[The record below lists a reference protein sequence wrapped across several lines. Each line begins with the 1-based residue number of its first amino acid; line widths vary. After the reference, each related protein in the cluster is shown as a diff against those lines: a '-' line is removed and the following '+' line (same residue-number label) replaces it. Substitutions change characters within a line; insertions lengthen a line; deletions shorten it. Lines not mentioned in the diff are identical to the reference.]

1 MKHYKKRTIALVLA
15 SVVTVVGA
23 FGAENFR
30 NSLMSLDFKGD
41 SNGAVE
47 MILHTKRSYDR
58 TVSPVKKDANTYV
71 IMLPEINSEVMENN
85 GLGDINAA
93 GIDSVDIKTMP
104 YTTSSKGYTKITL
117 KTSPDIRLS
126 AKSILYIEKKPDEN
140 QEGQAQ
146 QTQPNKY
153 TQQPQTRQQVSNTY
167 QAPNNYQPTSQLEQ
181 RQTRTKPP
189 VQTQTAQS
197 NNIAPAQTNAPETN
211 VMPTTP
217 PNDFSSESVISDT
230 DNSMEVIL
238 LALGILFVFSASVY
252 IFITQ
257 KNKIADIIGEQPD
270 FEIDDEKKD
279 KKSKTKKIRKTIQSL
294 DKMYQKPVKMPVHS
308 EIMPEVPQTPEPLNV
323 VDLDELFQEKNKV
336 EEPVEN
342 IDEPIVAEEENDA
355 LNDFLNAF
363 FTPEEN
369 NENEEEDKSLYNEE
383 LFNEL
388 IGNDNLRFTK
398 DDMSCINQ
406 LLNSEIND
414 DTLRNIEKYLVSNPI
429 ETPKRTKQETLERF
443 VTDFAIKQNVTFT
456 GKDIEALNKLISIEI
471 TPDFLADLRMN
482 PDMIQV
488 KKKEFEEVTE
498 VSHKAEEIKTLN
510 VHDLL
515 PDLSKALKKQGN
527 RQIESEVVPEIVYYS
542 EGYEVSKLSVDS
554 DMPDLSKEV
563 NNKQAY
569 VSKPSAQV
577 EYSAEGYE
585 FEKMTDLEGIPDL
598 ADVLKNPEK
607 YDNEK
612 PEPEKADE
620 DSLLKSISNVQMK
633 PFYDGETEFDIVNK
647 FEPEPEPEIE
657 DLKAVS
663 DADELIS
670 LLSDEEKEDSKDENV
685 EMIIPHKYDKKT
697 VKTHKKRSE
706 DAEKLLQLI
715 QEKKQTKRLERE
727 SRLPSV
733 GPIEPLKTE
742 KEILEENAIKYCEIN
757 GEEYEILYDISFT
770 ASSGCCLARKDDTY
784 CICGHIITRTFPL
797 KFYKSSRP
805 AAFSARKSEN
815 FPDGS
820 SRYLVRF
827 GVHKCVINVSPDKME
842 YVMDL
847 C

>member
-126 AKSILYIEKKPDEN
+126 AKSILYIEKKPDVN

-146 QTQPNKY
+146 QAQS
-153 TQQPQTRQQVSNTY
+153 TQQPQTRQQVSKAY
-167 QAPNNYQPTSQLEQ
+167 QPPNNYQSTPQPQQ
-181 RQTRTKPP
+181 RQTTTNPP
-189 VQTQTAQS
+189 VQTQPAQS
-197 NNIAPAQTNAPETN
+197 NNITPAQTNIPEPD
-211 VMPTTP
+211 VIPTTP
-217 PNDFSSESVISDT
+217 PNDFSNEPVISDT

-238 LALGILFVFSASVY
+238 LTLGILFVFFASVY

-257 KNKIADIIGEQPD
+257 KNKVADIIGEQPD

-308 EIMPEVPQTPEPLNV
+308 ELMPEVPQTPEPLNV

-369 NENEEEDKSLYNEE
+369 DESKEEDKSLYNEE

-398 DDMSCINQ
+398 DDMSRINQ

-443 VTDFAIKQNVTFT
+443 VTDFAVKQNISFT
-456 GKDIEALNKLISIEI
+456 DKDVEALNKLISIELS
-471 TPDFLADLRMN
+471 PDFLSDMSMN
-482 PDMIQV
+482 RDMIQA
-488 KKKEFEEVTE
+488 KKREFEEIAE
-498 VSHKAEEIKTLN
+498 ISHKTEEIQILS

-515 PDLSKALKKQGN
+515 PDLSKELKKQGN
-527 RQIESEVVPEIVYYS
+527 KKIESEVVPEVVYYS
-542 EGYEVSKLSVDS
+542 EGYDVNILSLDS
-554 DMPDLSKEV
+554 EMPDLSKEIH
-563 NNKQAY
+563 NKQAY
-569 VSKPSAQV
+569 ISQPSAQV

-585 FEKMTDLEGIPDL
+585 FEKMTELEGIPDL

-607 YDNEK
+607 YENEK

-647 FEPEPEPEIE
+647 FEPEPEIE
-657 DLKAVS
+657 DLKAIS
-663 DADELIS
+663 DADELMS
-670 LLSDEEKEDSKDENV
+670 LLSDEEKDDSKDERV
-685 EMIIPHKYDKKT
+685 EMIIPHRYDKKT

-727 SRLPSV
+727 SRLPSI

-742 KEILEENAIKYCEIN
+742 KEILEENAIKYYEIN

-805 AAFSARKSEN
+805 AAFAARKSEN